1 MMHRLQLKAV
11 EWNVS
16 LEDTRETPGS
26 VLGFGGRD
34 GLGVVLKITKVAGD
48 ESHSGEVLKAY
59 GGDGAVRV
67 YESETGAVLL
77 ERLEPGEDLVD
88 LVTLRG
94 LGHRRRLH
102 TLSHRPAPSRRAQ
115 LGRNAV
121 NMFQRGTG
129 FAIGTLN

>member
-1 MMHRLQLKAV
+1 MRRLQLKAV

-16 LEDTRETPGS
+16 LEETQETPGS
-26 VLGFGGRD
+26 VLGFGVRD

-59 GGDGAVRV
+59 GGDGTVRV

-102 TLSHRPAPSRRAQ
+102 ALSHRLAPSPRAQ
-115 LGRNAV
+115 LGD
-121 NMFQRGTG
+121 M
-129 FAIGTLN
+129 L